1 MLKQTASIA
10 PKGKLSHTLRSWL
23 PILSSSIEE
32 LKETLEPFVAQNP
45 FVTIE
50 HKNQNS
56 SKKNFFSEI
65 SKKSSSENIETYSV
79 FKESLYDKLLPQ
91 INKPLFPT
99 QKSQIIANKII
110 ECLSDEGYF
119 EWSDEVFTG
128 FDRSEVERVRARFA
142 YLEPCGVGAVD
153 YKESFLFQMGEFELD
168 GELEKDV
175 KFIIENFEN
184 LQNLAQNLKKM
195 KRYDEAIS
203 IVRKFKNPP
212 AIKYLSDSPAKIP
225 DIFINTSGGRVEIAI
240 NDEFYPE
247 ILLDTEGLDEKSEFV
262 STRIKEAK
270 DLVDALDMRK
280 ATLKKIALMIVE
292 YQYDYFFGGDIKP
305 MRLKDIAD
313 DLGRNPS
320 TISRAI
326 SNKYLVCSRGTIP
339 IKSFFSAAVDEEISN
354 AALKNF
360 VANLVKNENPKKPLS
375 DLKIL
380 ELIQKEFSVNMVRR
394 TITKYRKALNIASSS
409 QRKRIYLMQG

>member
-56 SKKNFFSEI
+56 SKKNFFREI

-99 QKSQIIANKII
+99 EKSQIIANKII

-119 EWSDEVFTG
+119 EWSDEVFVG
-128 FDRSEVERVRARFA
+128 FDRGEVERVRTRFA

-168 GELEKDV
+168 SELEKDV

-212 AIKYLSDSPAKIP
+212 AIEYLSDSPAKIP

-326 SNKYLVCSRGTIP
+326 SNKYLVCSRGTVP

>member
-50 HKNQNS
+50 HRNQNS

-99 QKSQIIANKII
+99 QKSQIIGNKII

-184 LQNLAQNLKKM
+184 LHNLTQNLKKM

-212 AIKYLSDSPAKIP
+212 AIEYLSDSPAKIP

-326 SNKYLVCSRGTIP
+326 SNKYLVCSRGTVP

>member
-50 HKNQNS
+50 YKNQNS

-79 FKESLYDKLLPQ
+79 FKESLYDRLLPQ

-119 EWSDEVFTG
+119 EWSDEVFAG
-128 FDRSEVERVRARFA
+128 LDRSEVERVRARFA

-168 GELEKDV
+168 SELEKDV

-212 AIKYLSDSPAKIP
+212 AIEYLSDSPAKIP
-225 DIFINTSGGRVEIAI
+225 DIFISTSGGRVEIAI

-326 SNKYLVCSRGTIP
+326 SNKYLVCSRGTVP

>member
-119 EWSDEVFTG
+119 EWSDEVFAG

-212 AIKYLSDSPAKIP
+212 AIEYLSDSPAKIP

-326 SNKYLVCSRGTIP
+326 SNKYLVCSRGTVP

>member
-1 MLKQTASIA
+1 MLKQTASLA
-10 PKGKLSHTLRSWL
+10 PKGKLSQTLRSWL

-32 LKETLEPFVAQNP
+32 LKETLEPFVANNP

-56 SKKNFFSEI
+56 FKKSFFSEI
-65 SKKSSSENIETYSV
+65 SKKSVSENIESYSI

-91 INKPLFPT
+91 IDKPLFPT
-99 QKSQIIANKII
+99 QKSQIIAQKIV
-110 ECLSDEGYF
+110 ECLNDEGYF
-119 EWSDEVFTG
+119 EWSDEIFAG
-128 FDRSEVERVRARFA
+128 FDRIEVERVRSRFA
-142 YLEPCGVGAVD
+142 YLEPCGVGAMD
-153 YKESFLFQMGEFELD
+153 YKESFLFQMSEFELD
-168 GELEKDV
+168 SELESAV

-184 LQNLAQNLKKM
+184 LQNLTQNLNKM

-212 AIKYLSDSPAKIP
+212 AIEYLSDSPAKIP
-225 DIFINTSGGRVEIAI
+225 DIFISTTSGGIEIAI

-247 ILLDTEGLDEKSEFV
+247 ILLDTQGLDDKNEFV

-280 ATLKKIALMIVE
+280 ATLRKIALMIVE

-326 SNKYLVCSRGTIP
+326 SNKYLVCSRGTVP

-354 AALKNF
+354 ATLKNF

-380 ELIQKEFSVNMVRR
+380 ELIQSEFSVNMVRR
-394 TITKYRKALNIASSS
+394 TVTKYRKSLNIGSSS
-409 QRKRIYLMQG
+409 ERKRIYMMQG